1 MLKMISL
8 FFARNQWGTSWGE
21 NGYMKLARNKGNMCG
36 IASYVVYPVINGN
49 EENCN
54 SFLFASR

>member
-1 MLKMISL
+1 MISL